1 MPMCLSFWIPPQ
13 ASATSWVLPL
23 LLEGDTV
30 SVGFVTNQFL
40 PCLSVLGFV
49 IRQQKQ
55 GETTE
60 LGGVRAFKENTDII
74 KLYQEHYYNC
84 A

>member
-1 MPMCLSFWIPPQ
+1 M
-13 ASATSWVLPL
+13 
-23 LLEGDTV
+23 